1 MQDLSEFK
9 SQIFVETIIDD
20 LSIKD
25 SNFNKLLDEIVL
37 NFILSNL
44 VVEARRTFLMS
55 IKENGYDEAMK
66 IATDNIC
73 DFDNRLADRIKQ
85 EILFLYE
92 KA

>member
-9 SQIFVETIIDD
+9 SQIFVETILDD
-20 LSIKD
+20 LGIKD

-44 VVEARRTFLMS
+44 VVETRRYFLIS
-55 IKENGYDEAMK
+55 IKENKYDKAMK
-66 IATDNIC
+66 IATDNIN

-85 EILFLYE
+85 EVLFLCE
-92 KA
+92 KI